1 MEREEELAIL
11 FADICGSTG
20 VYRALGDVLAHD
32 ILAGRI
38 ETLIAV
44 TQDLGGKLV
53 KTLGDEVMT
62 TFASADAAIAA
73 AVRMQEMIT
82 GTLVSEGPQIKIR
95 VGFHFGRV
103 LSDGPDIFGEAVN
116 IAARMA
122 SQAKAGQ
129 IVTTAATVA
138 RMSPQWASRTRRV
151 ETRDVRAR
159 RERVDAFEVVWEGGD
174 VVENGDAVDS
184 AYRRAGGQLL
194 LFAPG
199 GRIELGDDRPSLTV
213 GRADG
218 NDLVLKHSAV
228 SRLHARFEFH
238 DGQFLLIDQSSNGT
252 YIVASSGT
260 NTYLRRNRCVLS
272 GAGTIGFGTPSMQ
285 ASPVAVRYE
294 VKTVSARAPEPVS
307 GAG

>member
-32 ILAGRI
+32 ILASRI
-38 ETLIAV
+38 QTLIAV
-44 TQDLGGKLV
+44 TQQQGGKLV

-62 TFASADAAIAA
+62 TFSSADAAAAA

-95 VGFHFGRV
+95 IGFHYGRV
-103 LSDGPDIFGEAVN
+103 LIDGPDIFGEAVN

-129 IVTTAATVA
+129 IFTTSTSVR
-138 RMSPQWASRTRRV
+138 RMSPACSARTRRV
-151 ETRDVRAR
+151 DPKDVRAR
-159 RERVDAFEVVWEGGD
+159 RERVDVCEVLWEGT
-174 VVENGDAVDS
+174 DAAEAAETV
-184 AYRRAGGQLL
+184 APAFPRVNGQLF
-194 LFAPG
+194 LFAPA
-199 GRIELGDDRPSLTV
+199 GRIELGDDHPTLTV

-218 NDLVLKHSAV
+218 NDLVLKHAAV
-228 SRLHARFEFH
+228 SRLHARFEYH
-238 DGQFLLIDQSSNGT
+238 DGRFVLIDQSSNGT
-252 YIVASSGT
+252 YVVATTGT

-272 GAGTIGFGTPSMQ
+272 GAGTIGFGTPPSQ
-285 ASPVAVRYE
+285 TSPVSMRYE
-294 VKTVSARAPEPVS
+294 VKMVPAQAAEPIS
-307 GAG
+307 GTG